1 MGDAGSSDPAE
12 WTQVNG
18 SHTSDEAYANEG
30 GTVEPIAIVGVGC
43 RLPGGATSPSKLW
56 DLLAAGKSAWG
67 PFPANRFSHSGFH
80 SPSGL
85 KNGTTNTNGG
95 HFLDE
100 DIAAFDAAF
109 FGIRPME
116 ATAIDPQQRLLLEV
130 AYEAFENAGITGEEL
145 WGSNTGVYVG
155 QWTSDYNE
163 VLSRDTNFPAFYQT
177 TGTGPAISSNR
188 LSYYYNTK
196 GPSFTVDTGCSASMV
211 ALHSAVQSLRTG
223 ETDRSFV
230 AGVNL
235 TLDPQRYTYQS
246 QLKMFSDEGKSFP
259 FDERAN
265 GYGRGEGC
273 TGVVLQTLSSALK
286 EGKPIRAIIRN
297 SVLNQDGR
305 TPGISVPSGPAQSAA
320 IRKAYAQAGINLLDV
335 DYVEAHGTGTKVGDP
350 IEAKA
355 IAEALSSQRQM
366 ENPLLIGSI
375 KGNVGHLESAAG
387 LTGMLK
393 SILMLEKGLVPP
405 QVNFERANTTIPL
418 EQLKLRIPLEL
429 ERRDIRRI
437 SVNCFGYGGT
447 NAHVILDSVD
457 SFFGPPSPLTG
468 RITGPT
474 KSEKPAR
481 NRLFVLSAETEK
493 SAQVSAQRMVEYLK
507 TKASDSV
514 ESEKWLNNLAYTLGR
529 RSVFG
534 HRAGVVASG
543 LEDLIT
549 QFDDLSK
556 TPIPRKDTKGQ
567 RRVGFVFSGQGAQYA
582 GMGRELLGSWP
593 TFTSSIKRAGHRL
606 TEIGCSWDLTTELLK
621 STETTRVDEPEVAQP
636 LSTAI
641 QLALAD
647 SLAELDIFPSF
658 VAGHSS
664 GEIAAAYCAKAIS
677 FEDAMTVSYHRGRLA
692 SVLRKRVSDSPGG
705 MLAVGES
712 PEVVTE
718 KIKEIG
724 DAQKRIRVAC
734 FNSPSS
740 VTVSGDD
747 DAITLLQEVL
757 GDADIFNRKLRT
769 GGAAYHSHQMN
780 FIESEYRTSLR
791 GITGGKTDS
800 SVVMV
805 SSLTGEEIGDT
816 IIDKDYW
823 VQNLV
828 SPVQFTEATKKLCQS
843 KSGHKRL
850 DLLLELGPHFQLGGP
865 ISQTLRTIRG
875 DAAKIPYTGTL
886 KRGTNAETTIFSALR
901 TLFLE
906 GFPVK
911 LDLANNGF
919 DTATINKLLTDVPPY
934 SFDHSRTFWHES
946 RVSKAYRNRKS
957 IPHDLLG
964 TMGGDYNSVEPRW
977 RKFIRLDEL
986 PWLRGHIVQGQIVFP
1001 AAGYLAMAI
1010 QAIKEHTAAEGPEVS
1025 IKNYNIRN
1033 VSFGQALV
1041 LSEGVEDLEI
1051 NFTLRPQVHSAR
1063 KSSKTWSE
1071 FRVFTVNADNTWTEH
1086 CRGLINVELTS
1097 EGDIDKVIPAED
1109 QKLHTELIQSGR
1121 EINPK
1126 KLYFLAKDLGLDW
1139 TSPFDNVIDVKTTP
1153 GSAVAT
1159 VKPSDQDVTPYLIH
1173 PAVLDA
1179 CLFHSLYAVLIF
1191 EDNFKE
1197 TVVPTFI
1204 KNMTIAGNIDLST
1217 KNLTCYA
1224 HRTTGQLTYDIDLFD
1239 NETQPGTVVLR
1250 ASTVTAT
1257 RLPGLVPVAGNSR
1270 DLIHSIEWATYMRNV
1285 TQDQVEAKF
1294 KQGLEEEDSVMDRNQ
1309 KLDALAMSYL
1319 QQALKEVSPE
1329 EVPEGP
1335 LKYWYAWMQ
1344 THASDSFNTAA
1355 LAEAMTDETIGG
1367 QALRRLGPH
1376 FPDILRGN
1384 AHPLTFVRE
1393 DDLLEKIYLEK
1404 RCIRCYDQIAAFCA
1418 EYGRQTPD
1426 MKVLE
1431 IGAGTASV
1439 TLPLLQKLKLDDR
1452 VLASRYD
1459 FTDISAGFFPAAKER
1474 LADFE
1479 DVVNYQVLNAENN
1492 PVDQGFTP
1500 NSYDILIA
1508 CNVIHATSKIETV
1521 LQNVRSLLKPGGKFI
1536 LMEITMNQLYYNLFY
1551 GAFSGWWSGYY
1562 EGRTM
1567 SPLLEIPQWQEKLHK
1582 AGFEQTKPMF
1592 NDYERKEG
1600 GTISVFV
1607 AHANETHESEA
1618 ITSVVEVVGIKPGD
1632 KVTATV
1638 ADKLKE
1644 LLPNEDVVSTDIET
1658 PYEGDTVSVL
1668 LPDVCDILAGS
1679 IQDGQWEAL
1688 KERITLSKAALFV
1701 TQERTADSTRPDG
1714 ALISGFLRSLRMEH
1728 NEIRLISLEISAT
1741 STAESVNDVIADV
1754 LRSPSFDLDAV
1765 AGDVESEYRERDGQL
1780 YVPRVVAQRA
1790 MSKFIHSALGKS
1802 EPEESSFLGHDRVL
1816 TAELA
1821 IPGLLETVRW
1831 KDDPEAQGPLDP
1843 DHIKI
1848 RLGAAS
1854 INFKDVLIASGQ
1866 LEGINQ
1872 MQNDCA
1878 GTVMEVGA
1886 NMRDRFKPGDRVC
1899 ALYSRSYTNY
1909 PIVHGDCCHV
1919 IPDSLTI
1926 EEAASLPIVWITV
1939 YYSIVDMGK
1948 LKKGES
1954 VLIHSGAG
1962 AVGQAAIMLAK
1973 YLGAEIFVTVGSDA
1987 KKEFLIKKFGI
1998 PEDHFFSSRNTTFY
2012 EGIMKMTGG
2021 RGVDV
2026 VLNSLSGEM
2035 FREST
2040 NVVAPFGRFVEIG
2053 RKDLMDDA
2061 LMPMEY
2067 LLKCVTFAYVDMAL
2081 VIAKAK
2087 TLAQRVLHDVIEL
2100 INAGAIGPVSIMT
2113 MPISKLEDAFRLIQA
2128 GKHIG
2133 KVILTVEEDQ
2143 KVKILP
2149 PRPETAKLKSDAT
2162 YIVVGGLGGLGKR
2175 IVLWMA
2181 ERGAKNIVTF
2191 SRSGTMNEQVLSL
2204 IESAKELGTTVYVKK
2219 CDVSDEDQ
2227 LKLVISELK
2236 DKLPPIRGIVQSA
2249 MILEDSVFD
2258 EMTYQQ
2264 WLGAVNPKVK
2274 GTWNLHKA
2282 LPSTLDFFVMLSS
2295 AVALGGNV
2303 GQSNYSAACAFQ
2315 DALAHYRTSHG
2326 LATHSIN
2333 VGAIVEIG
2341 YVSENPEV
2349 AASLRRQGMG
2359 TTSVFEF
2366 LSHLDQVIANPLASQ
2381 PGLCQTSIGLTPSG
2395 DELGLGESVWM
2406 EDMKFVH
2413 VRRQGTS
2420 QVQVSGTTSDVI
2432 AELRSASTSEDAVEV
2447 ICQAIIVQLSK
2458 VTALPVER
2466 LNPAE
2471 SLDAYGVD
2479 SLVAVE
2485 LRNWIGAYLQA
2496 NVPLLVLR
2504 GTGSI
2509 QELAEIVTKES
2520 RLVEDSLKPKT
2531 AKE

>member
-1 MGDAGSSDPAE
+1 MGDAGSSDPSE

-80 SPSGL
+80 SPSGPN
-85 KNGTTNTNGG
+85 NGATNTNGG

-196 GPSFTVDTGCSASMV
+196 GPSFTVGTGCSASMV

-223 ETDRSFV
+223 ETDRSFA

-286 EGKPIRAIIRN
+286 EGRPIRAIIRN

-320 IRKAYAQAGINLLDV
+320 IRKAYAQAGISLLDV

-355 IAEALSSQRQM
+355 IAEALSSQREM
-366 ENPLLIGSI
+366 KNPLLIGSI

-387 LTGMLK
+387 VTGMLK

-405 QVNFERANTTIPL
+405 QVNFEHANTTIPL
-418 EQLKLRIPLEL
+418 KQLKLRIPLEL
-429 ERRDIRRI
+429 ESRDLRRI

-447 NAHVILDSVD
+447 NAHVILDSVG
-457 SFFGPPSPLTG
+457 SFFAPPSPLTG
-468 RITGPT
+468 RITGPA

-493 SAQVSAQRMVEYLK
+493 SAQSSAQRMVEYLK

-543 LEDLIT
+543 IEDLIT

-582 GMGRELLGSWP
+582 
-593 TFTSSIKRAGHRL
+593 
-606 TEIGCSWDLTTELLK
+606 
-621 STETTRVDEPEVAQP
+621 
-636 LSTAI
+636 
-641 QLALAD
+641 
-647 SLAELDIFPSF
+647 
-658 VAGHSS
+658 
-664 GEIAAAYCAKAIS
+664 AIS

-712 PEVVTE
+712 PEAVAE

-724 DAQKRIRVAC
+724 DAQKRLRIAC

-757 GDADIFNRKLRT
+757 CDADIFNRKLRT

-780 FIESEYRTSLR
+780 LIESEYRAALE
-791 GITGGKTDS
+791 GITGGKINS

-816 IIDKDYW
+816 IIDRDYW

-865 ISQTLRTIRG
+865 ISQTLRTLRG

-886 KRGTNAETTIFSALR
+886 KRGTHAETTVFSALR

-911 LDLANNGF
+911 FDLANNGF
-919 DTATINKLLTDVPPY
+919 DTATINKLLTDVPAY

-946 RVSKAYRNRKS
+946 RISKAYRNRKS

-1010 QAIKEHTAAEGPEVS
+1010 QAIKEHTAAEGPDVS
-1025 IKNYNIRN
+1025 IKNYNVRN
-1033 VSFGQALV
+1033 ISFGQALV

-1051 NFTLRPQVHSAR
+1051 NFALRPQVHSAR

-1071 FRVFTVNADNTWTEH
+1071 FRVFTVNADNAWTEH
-1086 CRGLINVELTS
+1086 CRDLINVELTS
-1097 EGDIDKVIPAED
+1097 EGDIDKVMSAED
-1109 QKLHTELIQSGR
+1109 RKLHTELIQSGR
-1121 EINPK
+1121 EINPN

-1139 TSPFDNVIDVKTTP
+1139 ATPFDNVIDVKTTP

-1173 PAVLDA
+1173 PSVLDA

-1217 KNLTCYA
+1217 KYLTCYA
-1224 HRTTGQLTYDIDLFD
+1224 HRTTGQLTYDISLFD

-1270 DLIHSIEWATYMRNV
+1270 DLIHCIEWATYMRNV
-1285 TQDQVEAKF
+1285 TKDQVEAKF
-1294 KQGLEEEDSVMDRNQ
+1294 KQGLEEEDFVIDRNQ
-1309 KLDALAMSYL
+1309 RLDALAMSYL

-1376 FPDILRGN
+1376 FPDILRGD

-1393 DDLLEKIYLEK
+1393 DDLLKIYLEE
-1404 RCIRCYDQIAAFCA
+1404 RCIRCYDQIAAYCA

-1439 TLPLLQKLKLDDR
+1439 TLPLLQKLKLNDR

-1500 NSYDILIA
+1500 NSYDIIIA

-1536 LMEITMNQLYYNLFY
+1536 LMEITLNQLYYNLFY
-1551 GAFSGWWSGYY
+1551 GAFSGWWSGYD

-1567 SPLLEIPQWQEKLHK
+1567 SPLLEIPRWEEKLHK
-1582 AGFEQTKPMF
+1582 AGFEQTAPMF
-1592 NDYERKEG
+1592 NDYERKDG

-1618 ITSVVEVVGIKPGD
+1618 ITSVVEVVGLKPGD
-1632 KVTATV
+1632 KVTASVT
-1638 ADKLKE
+1638 DKLKE
-1644 LLPNEDVVSTDIET
+1644 LLPNEDVVSIDIET

-1741 STAESVNDVIADV
+1741 STAESVTDVIADV

-1802 EPEESSFLGHDRVL
+1802 EPEESSFVGHDRVL

-1831 KDDPEAQGPLDP
+1831 KDDPEAQRPLDP

-1987 KKEFLIKKFGI
+1987 KKEFLIEKFGI
-1998 PEDHFFSSRNTTFY
+1998 PENHFFSSRNTSFY

-2026 VLNSLSGEM
+2026 VLNSLSVEM

-2100 INAGAIGPVSIMT
+2100 INAGAIGPVSITT

-2143 KVKILP
+2143 KVKIIP
-2149 PRPETAKLKSDAT
+2149 PRPEPAKLKSDAT

-2191 SRSGTMNEQVLSL
+2191 SRSGTMNEQALSL
-2204 IESAKELGTTVYVKK
+2204 VKSAKELGTTVYVKK
-2219 CDVSDEDQ
+2219 CDVGDEEQ
-2227 LKLVISELK
+2227 LKQVMSELK

-2249 MILEDSVFD
+2249 MILQDSVFD

-2366 LSHLDQVIANPLASQ
+2366 LSHIDQVIVNPLASQ

-2420 QVQVSGTTSDVI
+2420 QVQVSGATSDVI
-2432 AELRSASTSEDAVEV
+2432 AELRSASTPEDAVEV
-2447 ICQAIIVQLSK
+2447 ICQVILVQLSK